1 MKEIQLCMSEM
12 RDFFQT
18 GTTLNVSWRKKQLK
32 ALRASISEHESAILK
47 ALQEDLGKSD
57 FEGYATELG
66 IVYSEI
72 DHHLKHLDSWSRPK
86 RVRSTIL
93 SFPSRSYIVT
103 QPLGVV
109 LIMSP
114 WNYPFQLTMAP
125 LVAAIAAGNCAVVK
139 PSRYSAHTSR
149 VLVEILSKV
158 FPSEYVATFEGG
170 SEMNTA
176 LLNYRFDH
184 IFFTGSPTVGK
195 IVMQKA
201 ARFLTPVT
209 LELGGKSPALIDEGT
224 NLKLAAKSIAWGK
237 FLNAGQTCVAP
248 DYILVKHDLQER
260 FVEELI
266 GAIQSMYGTD
276 PLNNSEFPKIINEKH
291 FTRLTD
297 LLGTGTLAYGGQLD
311 PKLMKIAPTILVGP
325 NLDSTLMTEE
335 IFGPILPII
344 SFNQF
349 EEAFSFIEGREHPLA
364 LYFFGNNSQH
374 EKQVVDSLLFGGG
387 CINDTVLHLSNPHL
401 PFGGVGASGM
411 GRYHAKD
418 GFMTF
423 SHKKSIL
430 KKYTFLDV
438 PLRYAPFKGK
448 YSLLRRMMR

>member
-18 GTTLNVSWRKKQLK
+18 GTTLSVAWRKKQLK
-32 ALRASISEHESAILK
+32 ALKASISEHEKVILK
-47 ALQEDLGKSD
+47 ALYEDLGKSD

-72 DHHLKHLDSWSRPK
+72 DQHLKHLDAWSRPK
-86 RVRSTIL
+86 RVRSTLL
-93 SFPSRSYIVT
+93 SFPSRSFIVT
-103 QPLGVV
+103 QPVGVV

-114 WNYPFQLTMAP
+114 WNYPFQLTIAP
-125 LVAAIAAGNCAVVK
+125 LVAALAAGNCAVVK
-139 PSRYSAHTSR
+139 PSRYSSHTSR
-149 VLVEILSKV
+149 IIVEVLAKV
-158 FPSEYVATFEGG
+158 FPSDYVTTFEGG

-209 LELGGKSPALIDEGT
+209 LELGGKSPAIIDEGA

-237 FLNAGQTCVAP
+237 CLNAGQTCIAP
-248 DYILVKHDLQER
+248 DYILVRRDLQER
-260 FVEELI
+260 FIEELI
-266 GAIQSMYGTD
+266 GTMQSMYGTD
-276 PLNNSEFPKIINEKH
+276 PLNNSEFPKIINQKH
-291 FTRLTD
+291 FSRLTG
-297 LLGTGTLAYGGQLD
+297 LLEHGTLTYGGQLD
-311 PKLMKIAPTILVGP
+311 PKLMKIAPTILTEP
-325 NLDSTLMTEE
+325 NLTSSLMTDE
-335 IFGPILPII
+335 IFGPLLPII
-344 SFNQF
+344 AYDNFD
-349 EEAFSFIEGREHPLA
+349 EAFSFVENREHPLA
-364 LYFFGNNSQH
+364 LYYFGKD
-374 EKQVVDSLLFGGG
+374 KQNQRRVVHTLIYGGG

-411 GRYHAKD
+411 GKYHAKE
-418 GFMTF
+418 GFTTF
-423 SHKKSIL
+423 SHRKSIL
-430 KKYTFLDV
+430 RKYTFMDI

-448 YSLLRRMMR
+448 FSLLKRFMR

>member
-18 GTTLNVSWRKKQLK
+18 GTTLNVAWRKKQLK
-32 ALRASISEHESAILK
+32 ALRVSISEHEKAILK
-47 ALQEDLGKSD
+47 ALYQDLGKSD
-57 FEGYATELG
+57 FEGFATELG

-72 DHHLKHLDSWSRPK
+72 DQHLKHLDAWSRPK

-114 WNYPFQLTMAP
+114 WNYPFQLAIAP

-139 PSRYSAHTSR
+139 PSRYSSHTSR
-149 VLVEILSKV
+149 VIVEVLAKV
-158 FPSEYVATFEGG
+158 FPSDYVTTFEGG

-209 LELGGKSPALIDEGT
+209 LELGGKSPTIIDEGA
-224 NLKLAAKSIAWGK
+224 NLKLAAKSVAWGK
-237 FLNAGQTCVAP
+237 FLNAGQTCIAP
-248 DYILVKHDLQER
+248 DYILIKRELHDR
-260 FVEELI
+260 FIEELI
-266 GAIQSMYGTD
+266 DAIQSMYGTD
-276 PLNNSEFPKIINEKH
+276 PLNNSEFPKIINQKH
-291 FTRLTD
+291 FTRLTE
-297 LLGTGTLAYGGQLD
+297 LLETGTFAYGGQLD
-311 PKLMKIAPTILVGP
+311 PKLMKIAPTILTEP
-325 NLDSTLMTEE
+325 NLASALMTEE
-335 IFGPILPII
+335 IFGPLLPII
-344 SFNQF
+344 AYDQF
-349 EEAFSFIEGREHPLA
+349 EEAFSFVEEREHPLA
-364 LYFFGNNSQH
+364 LYFFGKNKQH
-374 EKQVVDSLLFGGG
+374 EKHVVNTLLYGGG

-411 GRYHAKD
+411 GKYHAKE
-418 GFMTF
+418 GFTTF
-423 SHKKSIL
+423 SHKKGIL

-448 YSLLRRMMR
+448 FSLLKRLMH

>member
-1 MKEIQLCMSEM
+1 MKEIQLCLSEM

-18 GTTLNVSWRKKQLK
+18 GTTLSVAWRKQQLK
-32 ALRASISEHESAILK
+32 ALRLSISEHESAILK
-47 ALQEDLGKSD
+47 ALYDDLGKSD

-72 DHHLKHLDSWSRPK
+72 DQHLKHLDAWSRPK
-86 RVRSTIL
+86 RVRSTML

-114 WNYPFQLTMAP
+114 WNYPFQLAIAP
-125 LVAAIAAGNCAVVK
+125 LVAALAAGNCAIVK
-139 PSRYSAHTSR
+139 PSRYSSHTSSIIA
-149 VLVEILSKV
+149 EILAKV
-158 FPSEYVATFEGG
+158 FPSDYVTSFEGG

-201 ARFLTPVT
+201 ADFLTPVT
-209 LELGGKSPALIDEGT
+209 LELGGKSPAIIDEGT

-237 FLNAGQTCVAP
+237 CLNAGQTCIAP
-248 DYILVKHDLQER
+248 DYVLVKKELEEH
-260 FVEELI
+260 FIEELI
-266 GAIQSMYGTD
+266 AAIQGMYGTN
-276 PLNNSEFPKIINEKH
+276 PLNNSEFPKIINQKH
-291 FTRLTD
+291 FTRLAG
-297 LLGTGTLAYGGQLD
+297 LLEGGTLAYGGQLD
-311 PKLMKIAPTILVGP
+311 PKLLKIAPTILSSP
-325 NLDSTLMTEE
+325 DLASPLMTDE

-344 SFNQF
+344 TYDTF
-349 EEAFSFIEGREHPLA
+349 EEAFAFVQKREHPLA
-364 LYFFGNNSQH
+364 LYFFGSNKQH
-374 EKQVVDSLLFGGG
+374 EKQVVHSLLYGGG

-411 GRYHAKD
+411 GSYHAKD
-418 GFMTF
+418 GFLTF
-423 SHKKSIL
+423 SHRKSIL
-430 KKYTFLDV
+430 KKYTFLDI

-448 YSLLRRMMR
+448 FSLLKRFMH

>member
-18 GTTLNVSWRKKQLK
+18 GTTLDVAWRKKQLK
-32 ALRASISEHESAILK
+32 ALRASISNHESAILK
-47 ALQEDLGKSD
+47 ALHEDLGKSD
-57 FEGYATELG
+57 FEGFATELG

-72 DHHLKHLDSWSRPK
+72 DQHLKHLDAWSRPK

-93 SFPSRSYIVT
+93 SFPSRSYIVK

-114 WNYPFQLTMAP
+114 WNYPFQLAMAP
-125 LVAAIAAGNCAVVK
+125 LVAALSAGNCAVVK
-139 PSRYSAHTSR
+139 PSRYSSNTSM
-149 VLVEILSKV
+149 VIAEILAKT
-158 FPSEYVATFEGG
+158 FPSDYVTSFEGG

-201 ARFLTPVT
+201 ARFLTPIT
-209 LELGGKSPALIDEGT
+209 LELGGKSPVIIDEGT
-224 NLKLAAKSIAWGK
+224 KLSLAAKSIAWGK
-237 FLNAGQTCVAP
+237 FLNAGQTCIAP
-248 DYILVKHDLQER
+248 DYVLVRGELKER
-260 FVEELI
+260 FIEELI
-266 GAIQSMYGTD
+266 AAIQSMYGTN
-276 PLNNSEFPKIINEKH
+276 PLNNSEFPKIINQKH
-291 FTRLTD
+291 FSRLAE
-297 LLGTGTLAYGGQLD
+297 LLEEGTLTYGGQLD
-311 PKLMKIAPTILVGP
+311 PKLMKIAPTILTEP
-325 NLDSTLMTEE
+325 NLESPLMTDE
-335 IFGPILPII
+335 IFGPILPVLAYD
-344 SFNQF
+344 QF
-349 EEAFSFIEGREHPLA
+349 EEAFAFIEKREHPLA
-364 LYFFGNNSQH
+364 LYYFGKNKQN
-374 EKQVVDSLLFGGG
+374 EKRVVETLLYGGG

-411 GRYHAKD
+411 GSYHAQQ
-418 GFMTF
+418 GFLTF
-423 SHKKSIL
+423 SHRKSIL

-448 YSLLRRMMR
+448 FSLLKRLIR

>member
-18 GTTLNVSWRKKQLK
+18 GTTLDVSWRKKQLK
-32 ALRASISEHESAILK
+32 ALRASISKHESAILK
-47 ALQEDLGKSD
+47 ALHEDLGKSD
-57 FEGYATELG
+57 FEGFATELG

-72 DHHLKHLDSWSRPK
+72 DQHLKHLDAWSRPK

-93 SFPSRSYIVT
+93 SFPSRSYIIK

-114 WNYPFQLTMAP
+114 WNYPFQLTIAP
-125 LVAAIAAGNCAVVK
+125 LVAALAAGNCVVVK
-139 PSRYSAHTSR
+139 PSRYSSHTSA
-149 VLVEILSKV
+149 VIAEILSKT
-158 FPSEYVATFEGG
+158 FPSEYISTFEGG

-209 LELGGKSPALIDEGT
+209 LELGGKSPAIIDEGT
-224 NLKLAAKSIAWGK
+224 NLSLAAKSIVWGK
-237 FLNAGQTCVAP
+237 LLNAGQTCIAP
-248 DYILVKHDLQER
+248 DYVLVRSELKER
-260 FVEELI
+260 FLEELI
-266 GAIQSMYGTD
+266 TAIQSMYGTN
-276 PLNNSEFPKIINEKH
+276 PLNNSEFPKIINQKH
-291 FTRLTD
+291 FTRLTE
-297 LLGTGTLAYGGQLD
+297 LLGGGTLVYGGQLD
-311 PKLMKIAPTILVGP
+311 PKLMKIAPTILTEP
-325 NLDSTLMTEE
+325 DLESPLMTDE
-335 IFGPILPII
+335 IFGPILPVIA
-344 SFNQF
+344 FDRF
-349 EEAFSFIEGREHPLA
+349 DEAFDFVERREHPLA
-364 LYFFGNNSQH
+364 LYYFGKNKQN
-374 EKQVVDSLLFGGG
+374 EKRVVESLLYGGG

-411 GRYHAKD
+411 GSYHAQV

-423 SHKKSIL
+423 SHTKSIL

-448 YSLLRRMMR
+448 LSLLKRLMH